1 MNGISFDWTI
11 SVGNIGTAIL
21 VIGGWFY
28 AFFQLKGDVRIIK
41 HDQKSTDTKIDTI
54 SASLT
59 ALTSI
64 LTRVAV
70 QDERLNSFEH
80 RIETA
85 EADVRDLQH
94 GKGFVSEELR
104 GEYTRHAKVK

>member
-1 MNGISFDWTI
+1 MSGIVFDWTI
-11 SVGNIGTAIL
+11 SIGNIGTAIL

-28 AFFQLKGDVRIIK
+28 AFFQLKGDVRFIK
-41 HDQKSTDTKIDTI
+41 FKQQNTDLKIDTI

-70 QDERLNSFEH
+70 QDERLNAFDH
-80 RIETA
+80 RIEVA
-85 EADVRDLQH
+85 ETDIRDLQH

-104 GEYTRHAKVK
+104 